1 MVRTKGSFKRPFLE
15 LLVWS
20 CEAVVAVYL
29 LYLGV
34 QLVQA
39 VPYTKKS
46 IHLRS
51 CLVQVLFGFAILKGA
66 QFSVLFT
73 DN

>member
-15 LLVWS
+15 VLVWS

-39 VPYTKKS
+39 VPYTQKYSLKELLS
-46 IHLRS
+46 KNS
-51 CLVQVLFGFAILKGA
+51 FWVL
-66 QFSVLFT
+66 LFLLESEF
-73 DN
+73 

>member
-15 LLVWS
+15 VLVWS

-39 VPYTKKS
+39 VPYTQKKYLLKELFS
-46 IHLRS
+46 KNS
-51 CLVQVLFGFAILKGA
+51 FWVL
-66 QFSVLFT
+66 LFLLESEF
-73 DN
+73 